1 MEDMG
6 QGGNVYTAPDGNGY
20 MPQGGNISLS
30 KADEV
35 RAARKHFSSLGLR
48 FLAGTLLIFAVQ
60 TLAME
65 IGSRVAP
72 ELMSDMNYYLLV
84 TMLPMYF
91 IAIPILVLLVKRL
104 PSQTP
109 ERRRMKPGHFVLSV
123 IMAFALMY
131 VANFIGTFITT
142 FIGIIKGGE
151 VENAIAGVVTEANQL
166 TIFFIMVVCA
176 PIVEELV
183 FRKLVVDRTVFYGQ
197 GTAVVLSGL
206 MFGLFHGN
214 LNQFM
219 YATALGMLLAFL
231 YAKTGNLKITIAI
244 HMLINLMGSIVSLQV
259 LKLVDLEALMTMDS
273 SDMQAVLKYFSE
285 NMAGLMVYMLYMF
298 CVFGVM
304 ITGFVLVIVFA
315 AKGRFACE
323 KGSVCIPRGKRFRTV
338 ILNLGMVLYFL
349 FWIVMIIKQLIA

>member
-30 KADEV
+30 QADEV

-65 IGSRVAP
+65 IGSRAAP

-91 IAIPILVLLVKRL
+91 IAIPVLVLLVKRL

-109 ERRRMKPGHFVLSV
+109 ERRRMKPGHFALSV

-151 VENAIAGVVTEANQL
+151 VQNAIAGVVTEANQL

-183 FRKLVVDRTVFYGQ
+183 FRKLVVDRTVRYGQ

-259 LKLVDLEALMTMDS
+259 LKLVDLETLMTLDS
-273 SDMQAVLKYFSE
+273 SDMQAVMKYFSE
-285 NMAGLMVYMLYMF
+285 NMAGLMIYMLYML

-304 ITGFVLVIVFA
+304 IAGFVLVIVFA

-338 ILNLGMVLYFL
+338 ILNLGMALYFL
-349 FWIVMIIKQLIA
+349 FWIVMIIEQLIA